1 MPATVAACTDYQ
13 LINQIKQNNDSAA
26 LTELVTRN
34 TGIYVQV
41 VNSYTYVPKVER
53 DDLIDHRMVN
63 IYNYALDYDPSKNMK
78 VSSYIGKRIG
88 WDCYSKI
95 EREKEEIND
104 EIFGGGT
111 NTYSADLTQFINTQA
126 GEIEDKRFA
135 RIFEL
140 RHSLGK
146 KKLSWKKIAAI
157 IGDLSH
163 EHCRGIYNR
172 NVKFLKN
179 RIKGE
184 VIK

>member
-1 MPATVAACTDYQ
+1 MPAEVASCTDYQ
-13 LINQIKQNNDSAA
+13 LISQIKQNNNSAA

-63 IYNYALDYDPSKNMK
+63 IYNYALSYDPSKNMK
-78 VSSYIGKRIG
+78 VSSWIGKRIK
-88 WDCYSKI
+88 WDCYKLI
-95 EREKEEIND
+95 ENEKEEIN
-104 EIFGGGT
+104 EQTLGSSQ
-111 NTYSADLTQFINTQA
+111 TYSADLNQFITSQV

-146 KKLSWKKIAAI
+146 KKLSWKKIAGI
-157 IGDLSH
+157 VGDLSH

-184 VIK
+184 TLK